1 MDSGSPPNTMLGYL
15 FEKFQKHYLRIVLII
30 ALLATGVLSAA
41 ALLLP
46 HSREIVYE
54 MHTVFATCLP
64 SGSNQCAA
72 RMELLIGNTGS
83 ALEFVNLTWPRVE
96 GGWSSSHNVL
106 NISADNRRS
115 REPSI
120 TCANSAGRQ
129 ECRIEQ
135 FAPGALVIL
144 HMDCYQCS
152 LQQVQWLAETPLT
165 IQTEAHA
172 AHGDPRMTVFLRR
185 LLVLAELF

>member
-1 MDSGSPPNTMLGYL
+1 MDSGSPPNTKPGYL
-15 FEKFQKHYLRIVLII
+15 FEMLQKHYLRIVLIT
-30 ALLATGVLSAA
+30 ALLATGVLSAV

-64 SGSNQCAA
+64 SGPNNCAA

-96 GGWSSSHNVL
+96 GGWTSSHDVL
-106 NISADNRRS
+106 NISADTPRS
-115 REPSI
+115 RDPLI
-120 TCANSAGRQ
+120 TCASSAGRQ

-135 FAPGALVIL
+135 LAPGALVIL
-144 HMDCYQCS
+144 HMDCYQCGR
-152 LQQVQWLAETPLT
+152 QQVQWLAETPLT